1 MNIILHAKNI
11 TITEAMKGYIEDKI
25 GRVGKVLDREK
36 VNVYVNLST
45 FKHKHCIEVT
55 IPIGERTIRAEE
67 LTDDMYKSIDL
78 VEDKLKRKIRKV
90 KTKVLREVRK
100 HEPISSP
107 VMEEE
112 EEDQVVRIKRFD
124 IKPMSTDEAIQQMNL
139 LDHNFFVYLN
149 ADTEEM
155 NVVYKRHKGD
165 YGLIESSAISGF

>member
-1 MNIILHAKNI
+1 MNIILHGKNI
-11 TITEAMKGYIEDKI
+11 TITEALKDYIEDKI
-25 GRVGKVLDREK
+25 GRVGKLLDKEE

-55 IPIGERTIRAEE
+55 IPVGDRTIRAEE
-67 LTDDMYKSIDL
+67 LTEDMYKSIDI
-78 VEDKLKRKIRKV
+78 VEEKLKRKVRKV

-100 HEPISSP
+100 FEPTFTPII
-107 VMEEE
+107 EEE
-112 EEDQVVRIKRFD
+112 DIDQVVRIKKFD

-139 LDHNFFVYLN
+139 LDHSFFVYLN

-165 YGLIESSAISGF
+165 YGLIESSAISS